1 MVMAVMLKSFET
13 DVDGRGALAGLA
25 RRMARVNNLYL
36 FAWICALALPL
47 GLQLLV
53 SNVDDVRDYLGE
65 YLGLPTM
72 FFFFVSVYGFTTI
85 FVAYYELSGLR
96 RAGTLDMLRISRL
109 RPAELV
115 SGLFLQLQGLLAPPV
130 VAFLALL
137 GAYAFLVEPQ
147 RSAQGGLLLPASLV
161 LGAALSI
168 LLNQA
173 ILCAILLTGLFRNE
187 AIMALLAL
195 LAAGIL
201 NLSPMLIFFTSMPWW
216 LYFLAQL
223 ALLGLL
229 LWTAQ
234 SNLSRLWPAQMLQRK
249 GT

>member
-1 MVMAVMLKSFET
+1 MAKYAEGAA
-13 DVDGRGALAGLA
+13 DGREALAGLA

-36 FAWICALALPL
+36 FAWICAVALPV

-53 SNVDDVRDYLGE
+53 SNVEDVRDYLGE
-65 YLGLPTM
+65 YLGLPTL

-109 RPAELV
+109 RPLELV

-130 VAFLALL
+130 LAFLALL
-137 GAYAFLVEPQ
+137 AVYAFWIEPQ
-147 RSAQGGLLLPASLV
+147 RAAQGAMLLPLSLV
-161 LGAALSI
+161 AGAALSI

-173 ILCAILLTGLFRNE
+173 ILCAIILTGLFRNE
-187 AIMALLAL
+187 AVSSLLAL

-201 NLSPMLIFFTSMPWW
+201 NLSPMLLFFTPIPWW
-216 LYFLAQL
+216 AFFLAQL
-223 ALLGLL
+223 TLLMLL
-229 LWTAQ
+229 LWTALR
-234 SNLSRLWPAQMLQRK
+234 NLERLWPAQMLQRK